1 MLRSGS
7 SLPSLEGA
15 TSWINQ
21 AIAEEDLRG
30 RPVLVQIWAVSCH
43 ICEENQP
50 TLERWRAR
58 YRPRGVAFVSI
69 HTPRQESD
77 MNLEAVEEAVRRHR
91 MDEPVAVDND
101 HAIMDAFDAS
111 GIWPAY
117 FLFDAAGKLR
127 SRAAGAAGL
136 GVLESAIERL
146 IAGAAA

>member
-7 SLPSLEGA
+7 SLPSLDGA
-15 TSWINQ
+15 TRWINRE
-21 AIAEEDLRG
+21 IAEEDVRG

-43 ICEENQP
+43 LCEENQP
-50 TLERWRAR
+50 TLAEWRAR
-58 YRPRGVAFVSI
+58 YRPRGVSFVSI
-69 HTPRQESD
+69 HAPRQETD
-77 MNLEAVEEAVRRHR
+77 MSLDAVEEAVRRHR

-101 HAIMDAFDAS
+101 HAIVDAFDVG

-146 IAGAAA
+146 IADAAA